1 MQLNELKNSRLVKQI
16 IIAIFDKNMGQN
28 AYSLEHPSVNVEE
41 YEQIFEM
48 IRSSSSYR
56 TNFQPIRYW
65 IYFYP
70 SSTSKI
76 EIVFNNGNK
85 SSNASVL
92 VDVAIGTIET
102 MNI

>member
-28 AYSLEHPSVNVEE
+28 AYSLEHPSVNIEE

-76 EIVFNNGNK
+76 EIAFNDGNK
-85 SSNASVL
+85 TSNASVSI
-92 VDVAIGTIET
+92 DIASGIIEV
-102 MNI
+102 I